1 MPLQPSRVLRIP
13 RYAVLCNGVDAYVV
27 VEPFVVY
34 GWNEI
39 TIEAMMY
46 IYHSKPTATW
56 SYTNMIGDVWSN
68 EPFTFIR
75 IDPYFTTPFLNFV
88 TRRPDGSLRWYGYNI
103 SSWINAWIHLVARFT
118 PDRVFDVWVNGEVR
132 YSVTIP
138 VEEVTV
144 LEWDPGKATNPDRY
158 KRFVLG
164 TGTRFDVKTFTHVSY
179 GYLRIYSKALIDDE
193 ILWNFL
199 YPWSPVR
206 SGLALWLMAH
216 PDYVKDI
223 DGDGVLEWVDL
234 SGYGNHGKIYGARLV
249 ELIRAPAR

>member
-34 GWNEI
+34 GWKEI

-46 IYHSKPTATW
+46 IYHSKPIAMW
-56 SYTNMIGDVWSN
+56 SYTNMIGDIWAN
-68 EPFTFIR
+68 EPFTLVR
-75 IDPYFTTPFLNFV
+75 TDPGFTVASLLFV
-88 TRRPDGSLRWYGYNI
+88 TRRPDGTLRWYGYNI
-103 SSWINAWIHLVARFT
+103 YPWRNTWIHLVARFT
-118 PDRVFDVWVNGEVR
+118 PDRVFGVLVDGDVK
-132 YSVTIP
+132 YSAAVP
-138 VEEVTV
+138 AEEATV
-144 LEWDPGKATNPDRY
+144 LEWDPDKATNPDRY

-179 GYLRIYSKALIDDE
+179 GYLRVYSKALTDDK

-199 YPWSPVR
+199 YPWNPVR

-216 PDYVKDI
+216 PEYIKDV

-234 SGYGNHGKIYGARLV
+234 SGNNNHGKIYNAQLV
-249 ELIRAPAR
+249 ELIRTPVR